1 MLINL
6 LKKIIKV
13 YKPIFA
19 WNLLVSLLT
28 AVLFYLKGFNQSD
41 TYVFAFFIKLVG
53 WAFSIG
59 IYFMFYESTAY
70 FFQNMGVSF
79 KKIITY
85 LISFDI
91 LLFISILIILF
102 YVNNFYR

>member
-19 WNLLVSLLT
+19 WNLLVSLLI

-41 TYVFAFFIKLVG
+41 TYVLAFFIKLFT

-70 FFQNMGVSF
+70 FFQNMGVSIR
-79 KKIITY
+79 KIMTY
-85 LISFDI
+85 LISCDVLI
-91 LLFISILIILF
+91 FISILTILF
-102 YVNNFYR
+102 YVDNFHR